1 MERAFCKEIVLFVAQ
16 KRCFE
21 TSASKSAFSNGLLH
35 RVEWNI
41 GKRPVGQGS
50 LPDIS
55 RHRSVYLAM

>member
-1 MERAFCKEIVLFVAQ
+1 MGRAFCMEIALFVAQ

-41 GKRPVGQGS
+41 GKRPAGQGS